1 MGESKSYRTWLLK
14 NYEPVP
20 PIKYFTDDFSDEAV
34 TFIERNRFAV
44 RDGNEKLIIPWKG
57 GTPQLYDLS
66 NDIGEQK
73 DIAKEKPMRVQEL
86 DVLRKKWND
95 NLMEPTFLGL
105 IHTAAWAKRKRK

>member
-1 MGESKSYRTWLLK
+1 MPFL
-14 NYEPVP
+14 
-20 PIKYFTDDFSDEAV
+20 FSV
-34 TFIERNRFAV
+34 
-44 RDGNEKLIIPWKG
+44 
-57 GTPQLYDLS
+57 LS